1 MTPPPA
7 CRCSGANGR
16 RCGNC
21 KYCFSSVMEESVF
34 AWTFSCFFS
43 LFSCCKLLSSTLTCP
58 SNYPLWH
65 NGCTSWQGLICLQSC
80 LLLTQMLKPALF
92 DTLTLS
98 ISVAF
103 LCQQFVGAVNCT
115 QVQPVDL
122 MQRTAAVQVVLRHFI
137 ELFRLWIWH
146 SIHSQQMAVS
156 EITRSLIHYI
166 LCDHWIDISGT

>member
-1 MTPPPA
+1 M
-7 CRCSGANGR
+7 NL
-16 RCGNC
+16 
-21 KYCFSSVMEESVF
+21 FLL
-34 AWTFSCFFS
+34 FS

-137 ELFRLWIWH
+137 ELLRLWIWH

-166 LCDHWIDISGT
+166 LCVVDSTFTWPLNWYFWHLTILTINHLE